1 MSKTQTEQVNEI
13 SNRNVSMHSRNWAVV
28 DAVNDRFAFGNVSA
42 ALRYIITEYARLSQ
56 LEAELQ
62 QTN

>member
-1 MSKTQTEQVNEI
+1 MSVEQFDEI
-13 SNRNVSMHSRNWAVV
+13 IKRNVSMYSQNWAVV
-28 DAVNDRFAFGNVSA
+28 DDINARFTFNNVSV